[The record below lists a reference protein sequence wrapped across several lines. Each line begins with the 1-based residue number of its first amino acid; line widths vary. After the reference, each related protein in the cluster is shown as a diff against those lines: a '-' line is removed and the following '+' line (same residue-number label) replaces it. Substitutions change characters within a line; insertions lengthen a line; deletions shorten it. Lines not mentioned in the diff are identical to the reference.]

1 MTPQP
6 IKTDTKAKKHRL
18 NSNVKR
24 VVLLLTI
31 IGAALIPLLAVS
43 SSVGTQVLGAAVC
56 YYLGSSAWLYFAQNR
71 KAAKT
76 YFDELQTIDL
86 LMHGAVLAVTLH
98 SFTVSGAILLGVLLG
113 TSTRGSA
120 YRLIVNTIAFLTTS
134 LAVTIWLAPTWQLST
149 SPLAATA
156 LFVGLLIYILL
167 FGNEYRTTIEAF
179 KRHDEKLTKTLVTHK
194 MRTYKLSRYVSPTVW
209 NLLNQGKESSLKTER
224 KRVTVFFSDIE
235 GFSQLSEEMEAETLS
250 DLLNSYLTEMVKIV
264 TRHRGTIDKFMGDG
278 IMVIFGDHESDGVKA
293 DCLRCVAMAIEMR
306 KKMKELESQWFNQGI
321 KRPLKIRMG
330 INSGYVTVGTFGTS
344 EYMDYTVLGTH
355 VNLASRLE
363 SAAQANEI
371 LVSHETWSFIKD
383 VVMCRD
389 RGEVQVKGFSHPI
402 KVYQVLDLRKNL
414 GKNQSYFEEHL
425 QGFSMHL
432 DLEKVKNYD
441 RDRIIE
447 QLEQLANKVRDEK

>member
-1 MTPQP
+1 MPTQAEKK
-6 IKTDTKAKKHRL
+6 KTNSSPKSAYNGDKRL
-18 NSNVKR
+18 A
-24 VVLLLTI
+24 LLLTI
-31 IGAALIPLLAVS
+31 TVVSLLTLLGS
-43 SSVGTQVLGAAVC
+43 SNIFGLKILGAAVA
-56 YYLGSSAWLYFAQNR
+56 YYLGSSLWLYRAKIKKTT
-71 KAAKT
+71 KA
-76 YFDELQTIDL
+76 YSQELQTIDL
-86 LMHGAVLAVTLH
+86 LMHGALLSSALH
-98 SFTVSGAILLGVLLG
+98 SYMVSGAVLLAVLLG
-113 TSTRGSA
+113 TSTRNGT
-120 YRLIVNTIAFLTTS
+120 YRLIVNAIAFFTTT
-134 LAVTIWLAPTWQLST
+134 LAITVWLDPPWEM
-149 SPLAATA
+149 ATGTREAVA
-156 LFVGLLIYILL
+156 LFLGLLIFVLL
-167 FGNEYRTTIEAF
+167 FGLEFRQTVAKANANN
-179 KRHDEKLTKTLVTHK
+179 EKLGKAIITHK
-194 MRTYKLSRYVSPTVW
+194 MRSYKLSRYVTPTVW
-209 NLLNQGKESSLKTER
+209 DLINKGKEDSLKTER

-250 DLLNSYLTEMVKIV
+250 ELLNSYLTEMVKIA
-264 TRHRGTIDKFMGDG
+264 TRHKGTIDKFMGDG
-278 IMVIFGDHESDGVKA
+278 IMVIFGDHESEGVKA

-389 RGEVQVKGFSHPI
+389 RGEVVVKGFSHPI

-441 RDRIIE
+441 RERIIE
-447 QLEQLANKVRDEK
+447 QLEQLADKVRDED